1 MDAAKKGPSAARR
14 MDTKKMA
21 ILAMMAALAY
31 VVMLVGRVPIVLW
44 LKYDPKDV
52 VIAIA
57 AFIYGPMAGVGISI
71 VDSLIE
77 MLTASDTGIWGF
89 IMNVLSTCSLVVP
102 AALIYHRHHTIK
114 GAVLGLIVGSVL
126 CVAAMLL
133 WNWLVTPFYMG
144 QPLEAVEELL
154 IPYFLPFNAFK
165 ASVNSTLT
173 VLLYKPVVTALRKAK
188 LVPESEHAAPP
199 VAGKKRLGVTLVS
212 LFVLVTFVLLA
223 LVLADKI

>member
-1 MDAAKKGPSAARR
+1 MDAAKRGSTMSRR
-14 MDTKKMA
+14 MDTKKLA
-21 ILAMMAALAY
+21 ILAMLAALAY

-71 VDSLIE
+71 VDSFIE
-77 MLTASDTGIWGF
+77 MFTASDTGFWGF
-89 IMNVLSTCSLVVP
+89 LMNVLSTCSLVVP
-102 AALIYHRHHTIK
+102 AALIYRKHHTIK
-114 GAVLGLIVGSVL
+114 GAVIGLIVGSVF

-133 WNWLVTPFYMG
+133 WNWLVTPFYTK
-144 QPLEAVEELL
+144 QPREAVEAML

-188 LVPESEHAAPP
+188 LIPASEHAAPP
-199 VAGKKRLGVTLVS
+199 VEGKKRVGVYLAALVVLATLV
-212 LFVLVTFVLLA
+212 LLGFVLA
-223 LVLADKI
+223 GKI

>member
-71 VDSLIE
+71 RQLDLDTGESFR
-77 MLTASDTGIWGF
+77 LTAARFSIRGE
-89 IMNVLSTCSLVVP
+89 
-102 AALIYHRHHTIK
+102 
-114 GAVLGLIVGSVL
+114 
-126 CVAAMLL
+126 
-133 WNWLVTPFYMG
+133 G
-144 QPLEAVEELL
+144 Q
-154 IPYFLPFNAFK
+154 
-165 ASVNSTLT
+165 
-173 VLLYKPVVTALRKAK
+173 
-188 LVPESEHAAPP
+188 
-199 VAGKKRLGVTLVS
+199 
-212 LFVLVTFVLLA
+212 
-223 LVLADKI
+223 

>member
-1 MDAAKKGPSAARR
+1 MDAAKKTPSVKRG

-52 VIAIA
+52 IIAIA

-77 MLTASDTGIWGF
+77 MFTASDTGIWGF

-102 AALIYHRHHTIK
+102 AALSYRRRHTIR
-114 GAVLGLIVGSVL
+114 GA
-126 CVAAMLL
+126 C
-133 WNWLVTPFYMG
+133 
-144 QPLEAVEELL
+144 
-154 IPYFLPFNAFK
+154 
-165 ASVNSTLT
+165 
-173 VLLYKPVVTALRKAK
+173 LLYTAGVSSPPSSWMRKT
-188 LVPESEHAAPP
+188 
-199 VAGKKRLGVTLVS
+199 KRCS
-212 LFVLVTFVLLA
+212 PWP
-223 LVLADKI
+223 I

>member
-1 MDAAKKGPSAARR
+1 MDTAKKGPSAARR

-114 GAVLGLIVGSVL
+114 GAVLGLIVGSVR
-126 CVAAMLL
+126 CV
-133 WNWLVTPFYMG
+133 
-144 QPLEAVEELL
+144 
-154 IPYFLPFNAFK
+154 
-165 ASVNSTLT
+165 
-173 VLLYKPVVTALRKAK
+173 
-188 LVPESEHAAPP
+188 
-199 VAGKKRLGVTLVS
+199 
-212 LFVLVTFVLLA
+212 
-223 LVLADKI
+223 

>member
-1 MDAAKKGPSAARR
+1 MDAAKRGSTMSRR
-14 MDTKKMA
+14 MDTKKLA
-21 ILAMMAALAY
+21 ILAMLAALAY

-71 VDSLIE
+71 VDSFIE
-77 MLTASDTGIWGF
+77 MFTASDTGIWGF
-89 IMNVLSTCSLVVP
+89 LMNVLSTCSLVVP
-102 AALIYHRHHTIK
+102 AALIYRKHHTIK
-114 GAVLGLIVGSVL
+114 GAVIGLIVGSVF
-126 CVAAMLL
+126 CVASMLL
-133 WNWLVTPFYMG
+133 WNWLVTPFYTK
-144 QPLEAVEELL
+144 QPREAVEAML

-188 LVPESEHAAPP
+188 LIPASEHAAPP
-199 VAGKKRLGVTLVS
+199 VEGKKRVGVYLAALVVLATLV
-212 LFVLVTFVLLA
+212 LLGFVLA
-223 LVLADKI
+223 GKI

>member
-77 MLTASDTGIWGF
+77 MLTASDTG
-89 IMNVLSTCSLVVP
+89 TP
-102 AALIYHRHHTIK
+102 
-114 GAVLGLIVGSVL
+114 
-126 CVAAMLL
+126 MLHS
-133 WNWLVTPFYMG
+133 F
-144 QPLEAVEELL
+144 
-154 IPYFLPFNAFK
+154 F
-165 ASVNSTLT
+165 SS
-173 VLLYKPVVTALRKAK
+173 
-188 LVPESEHAAPP
+188 
-199 VAGKKRLGVTLVS
+199 
-212 LFVLVTFVLLA
+212 
-223 LVLADKI
+223 

>member
-1 MDAAKKGPSAARR
+1 MDAAKTGPSAARR

-144 QPLEAVEELL
+144 QPREAVEELL

-165 ASVNSTLT
+165 TSVNSTLT

-199 VAGKKRLGVTLVS
+199 VAGKKRLGVYLAALVVLATLI
-212 LFVLVTFVLLA
+212 LLGF
-223 LVLADKI
+223 VLADKI

>member
-1 MDAAKKGPSAARR
+1 

-77 MLTASDTGIWGF
+77 MLTASDTGIWG
-89 IMNVLSTCSLVVP
+89 SCS
-102 AALIYHRHHTIK
+102 
-114 GAVLGLIVGSVL
+114 
-126 CVAAMLL
+126 
-133 WNWLVTPFYMG
+133 
-144 QPLEAVEELL
+144 
-154 IPYFLPFNAFK
+154 
-165 ASVNSTLT
+165 
-173 VLLYKPVVTALRKAK
+173 
-188 LVPESEHAAPP
+188 PP
-199 VAGKKRLGVTLVS
+199 VRWSYPLHSSTTGT
-212 LFVLVTFVLLA
+212 TQ
-223 LVLADKI
+223 

>member
-44 LKYDPKDV
+44 LKYDP
-52 VIAIA
+52 
-57 AFIYGPMAGVGISI
+57 
-71 VDSLIE
+71 
-77 MLTASDTGIWGF
+77 ASDTGIWGF

-144 QPLEAVEELL
+144 QPREAVEELL

-199 VAGKKRLGVTLVS
+199 VAGKKRLGVYLAALVVLATLI
-212 LFVLVTFVLLA
+212 LLGF
-223 LVLADKI
+223 VLADKI